1 MLAGVELKVRQRA
14 IDGLKRG
21 RAGLVVSPSG
31 TIRARTAEQFRQH
44 VDAVLAE
51 GADVTALVFDMDEV
65 DSIDSSTAGYL
76 LNVHDRLR
84 DRGGNLALAGLRPG
98 VRVVIDSIGLTTFFT
113 VCETVDEALLQ
124 LG

>member
-1 MLAGVELKVRQRA
+1 MELKVRQRA
-14 IDGLKRG
+14 IDGLTRG

-31 TIRARTAEQFRQH
+31 AIRARTAEQFRAH
-44 VDAVLAE
+44 VDAVLAD

-84 DRGGNLALAGLRPG
+84 DRGGNLALAGLQPG